1 MASAPES
8 TVRRL
13 TVVLLAGAC
22 LVATPAGADRGV
34 ALDLG
39 KVEVTDGLLAGGGY
53 RLPVFGVRNPGDE
66 STSYRMV
73 VSYVTDQKGLEPPKG
88 WFRFEPARF
97 RLEPGNSRAVSA
109 RIELPTGADPGD
121 YEALLAAQIVTEG
134 KGVQI
139 GGAAASKVSFTIE
152 PSSTLEA
159 YWLAMRRFLTEHAPF
174 TWAAPLALALLAAAW
189 SVRRRFRFTVA
200 RRT

>member
-1 MASAPES
+1 VP
-8 TVRRL
+8 RL

-22 LVATPAGADRGV
+22 LLAVPAGADRGV

-39 KVEVTDGLLAGGGY
+39 RVEITDGLLAGGGY
-53 RLPVFGVRNPGDE
+53 RLPAFGVRNPGGE
-66 STSYRMV
+66 RTSYRMV
-73 VSYVTDQKGLEPPKG
+73 VSYVTGQKGLEPPQA
-88 WFRFEPARF
+88 WFHFKPAQF
-97 RLEPGNSRAVSA
+97 ALAPGKTRSVSA

-134 KGVQI
+134 EGVQI

-159 YWLAMRRFLTEHAPF
+159 YWLKTRRFLTGHAPY
-174 TWAAPLALALLAAAW
+174 TWAVPLVVALLAAGRI
-189 SVRRRFRFTVA
+189 VRRRFSFTVA
-200 RRT
+200 RRR

>member
-1 MASAPES
+1 MRASNV
-8 TVRRL
+8 TVLRL

-22 LVATPAGADRGV
+22 LTAAPASADRGV

-39 KVEVTDGLLAGGGY
+39 KVEIADGLLAGGGY
-53 RLPVFGVRNPGDE
+53 RLPAFGVRNPGDE
-66 STSYRMV
+66 RTSYRMV
-73 VSYVTDQKGLEPPKG
+73 VSYVTGQKGLEPPQA
-88 WFRFEPARF
+88 WFRFEPAEF
-97 RLEPGNSRAVSA
+97 TLSPGETHSVSA

-121 YEALLAAQIVTEG
+121 YEALLAAEIVTEG

-159 YWLAMRRFLTEHAPF
+159 YWLKTRRFLTRHAPY
-174 TWAAPLALALLAAAW
+174 TWAVPLALALLAAGWA
-189 SVRRRFRFTVA
+189 VRRRFSFTVA
-200 RRT
+200 RRA